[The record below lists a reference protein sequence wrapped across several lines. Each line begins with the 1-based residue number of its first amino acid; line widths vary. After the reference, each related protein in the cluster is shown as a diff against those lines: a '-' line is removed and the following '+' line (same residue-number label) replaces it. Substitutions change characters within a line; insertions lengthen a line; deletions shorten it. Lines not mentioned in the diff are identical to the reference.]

1 MVMPRGAD
9 AGSPALED
17 ATKCL
22 QQRTHAKKEHGTVE
36 VLHEQAVWQYKLD
49 VRSLHSSRWEL
60 SC

>member
-1 MVMPRGAD
+1 MVMTGGAD
-9 AGSPALED
+9 VGGPALED
-17 ATKCL
+17 ATK
-22 QQRTHAKKEHGTVE
+22 QRTHAKKEHGTVE